1 MKPARPRAPIV
12 VSLVIV
18 LVWWAIAHSSGSGW
32 VQALGD
38 AVFGILVIGILGP
51 SVALAR
57 VRITVER
64 APTDG
69 MASLPV
75 VVAVKASRRI
85 RVTPLTPEGAPEL
98 VGPGGEVVMIPRK
111 RGVHERLLV
120 EVATAEPFGLQWW
133 SRRVAVQLQVPL
145 HIAPRPGD
153 PLPVPFDQGDG
164 DVGQP
169 VKSQVGEL
177 QGVRPYEPGDQRR
190 RAHWPSSA
198 HTGKLMVRELEEPS
212 GQPLTMHIR
221 LPDDPEAAERI
232 AETAMGTAVWLLD
245 RGANLTMATDEGIG
259 PIVKPVASRREA
271 GRRLAKAVPSGSQS
285 RLEVF
290 R

>member
-1 MKPARPRAPIV
+1 MKPARPRAPIA
-12 VSLVIV
+12 VSILIMF
-18 LVWWAIAHSSGSGW
+18 VWWIVAHGSGSGW
-32 VQALGD
+32 VQAIGD
-38 AVFGILVIGILGP
+38 AVFGIMVIGILGP
-51 SVALAR
+51 TVLLSRFRVSIQAAPSDGGAGLPVIVAIKASNR
-57 VRITVER
+57 ARITPVNPNGEP
-64 APTDG
+64 AMAGPDG
-69 MASLPV
+69 E
-75 VVAVKASRRI
+75 AVLR
-85 RVTPLTPEGAPEL
+85 
-98 VGPGGEVVMIPRK
+98 PRK
-111 RGVHERLLV
+111 RGVHDYVLV
-120 EVATAEPFGLQWW
+120 DIATAAPFGLQWW
-133 SRRVAVQLQVPL
+133 TRRMSVPL
-145 HIAPRPGD
+145 PARLYIAPRLGD

-164 DVGQP
+164 DVGRP

-245 RGANLTMATDEGIG
+245 RGANLTMATDEAIG